1 MNIRNLQKLS
11 TDELANEY
19 FTSKIQSALDLT
31 TKELLKQLDDIIDA
45 DVYSWSSI
53 GIADRPWG
61 YPNSPYRSGQFKKSW
76 ETEKATIV
84 ANIVEAKID
93 QDISV
98 MREYEDGENP
108 KAVVH
113 HDKENLAEYIN
124 NNTNYDLPY
133 AQFHIDKKPKKP
145 FWDDFIAYVDK
156 NLDEMLIKNCKKVG
170 LQMI

>member
-1 MNIRNLQKLS
+1 MNIKNLQELS

-19 FTSKIQSALDLT
+19 FTSKIRSALDLT

-53 GIADRPWG
+53 GMADRPWG

-93 QDISV
+93 QGRQRPSSTLLS
-98 MREYEDGENP
+98 
-108 KAVVH
+108 KATTPPT
-113 HDKENLAEYIN
+113 LA
-124 NNTNYDLPY
+124 
-133 AQFHIDKKPKKP
+133 
-145 FWDDFIAYVDK
+145 
-156 NLDEMLIKNCKKVG
+156 
-170 LQMI
+170 